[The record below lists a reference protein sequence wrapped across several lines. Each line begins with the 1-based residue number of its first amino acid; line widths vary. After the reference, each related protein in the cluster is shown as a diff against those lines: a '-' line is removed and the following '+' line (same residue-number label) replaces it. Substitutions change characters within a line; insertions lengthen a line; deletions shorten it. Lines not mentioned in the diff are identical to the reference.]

1 MAYVI
6 SFANEKGGVAKT
18 TSAVSLAG
26 TLVELGNRVL
36 LIDLDAQC
44 NLSMA
49 AGIEPGLTQTSI
61 AKVLLGDA
69 DLPSSWQAGN
79 QFGLSIVPASQEMT
93 IVERMLPGRSGYEN
107 VLEKAI
113 HNRAVDFN
121 YVIIDCPPF
130 LGAVTLNALV
140 ASNLLIMPTQA
151 EYFSISALRDMMS
164 LIRRIRTQY
173 NPHLTYRL
181 LLTLFDRR
189 NRIHRTMSQ
198 QLRDSF
204 GVGVLET
211 VIEIDTKVRESSL
224 AGVPINYHAP
234 KSRAALQY
242 RALAQEMIQHV
253 QKTTAQPA

>member
-26 TLVELGNRVL
+26 ALVESGHRVL
-36 LIDLDAQC
+36 LIDLDAQS

-49 AGIEPGLTQTSI
+49 AGVEPALARTPIS
-61 AKVLLGDA
+61 KVLLGEA

-79 QFGLSIVPASQEMT
+79 QFGLFIVPASQEMT
-93 IVERMLPGRSGYEN
+93 IVERMLPGRSGYES
-107 VLEKAI
+107 VLRKAI
-113 HNRAVDFN
+113 QHKAVNFD

-140 ASNLLIMPTQA
+140 ASDLLIMPTQA
-151 EYFSISALRDMMS
+151 EYFSISALKDMMN

-198 QLRDSF
+198 QLRESF

-224 AGVPINYHAP
+224 AGVPITFHAS
-234 KSRAALQY
+234 KSRAAAQY
-242 RALAQEMIQHV
+242 RALAQEMIQYV
-253 QKTTAQPA
+253 QKATAQPA